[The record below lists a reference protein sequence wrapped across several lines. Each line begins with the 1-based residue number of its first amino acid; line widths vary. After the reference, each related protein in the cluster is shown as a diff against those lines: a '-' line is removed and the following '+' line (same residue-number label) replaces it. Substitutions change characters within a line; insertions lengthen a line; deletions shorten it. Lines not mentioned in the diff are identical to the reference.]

1 MAVIYI
7 INENRNFFPWR
18 IASGLY
24 YLCVMTYSGYRVDVY
39 ASIHDV
45 LRVVRCTGCNVYDER
60 DAEYIA
66 YDMCGMYDTLHI
78 VYTTAYSTHIL
89 LYQQTGI
96 TRLPCNDSNLYP
108 HNSHCLKLQIYL
120 TLILSPYL
128 PP

>member
-7 INENRNFFPWR
+7 INKNRNVFTWR

-24 YLCVMTYSGYRVDVY
+24 YLCVMTYSGYRVGVY

-66 YDMCGMYDTLHI
+66 YDMRGMYDTLHI
-78 VYTTAYSTHIL
+78 VHIYYYTNIQA
-89 LYQQTGI
+89 
-96 TRLPCNDSNLYP
+96 
-108 HNSHCLKLQIYL
+108 
-120 TLILSPYL
+120 
-128 PP
+128 